1 MNELLSL
8 SLDLGEKFGNNF
20 DDRHLRLQEE
30 GEGVSSRRGHRVG
43 VSPDSSGEAAAGED
57 YVHAAEADGGR
68 QVEEGDGQ
76 RTDAAT
82 RTL

>member
-1 MNELLSL
+1 MELMCC
-8 SLDLGEKFGNNF
+8 LDLVGKFGNNL
-20 DDRHLRLQEE
+20 DHHLRLQEE

-76 RTDAAT
+76 RRDAAT
-82 RTL
+82 RAL